1 MVVVVTTIH
10 MKTIHNF
17 LDQNT
22 IDFAIREV
30 EDRMAWDKWDDSR
43 IRWPK
48 ELVEGA
54 VIGGVI
60 HDRASPILSDMILN
74 ALTPH
79 IPPGVELMV
88 HHYLWYP
95 MSGINMHD
103 DGGQKLFG
111 ATIYLTKVW
120 NINWGGIF
128 VCDDNSGQ
136 LQARYPTY
144 NSLNLVSPGEK
155 HMVTQI
161 SPLAP
166 HPRYTLQIF
175 GNK

>member
-1 MVVVVTTIH
+1 MAVVTVIT

-17 LDQNT
+17 LDQDT
-22 IDFAIREV
+22 IDFAIKEV
-30 EDRMAWDKWDDSR
+30 EGKVAYDKWNDSR
-43 IRWPK
+43 MVWPK
-48 ELVEGA
+48 ELVAGA

-60 HDRASPILSDMILN
+60 HDRASPILSEMILA

-79 IPPGVELMV
+79 VPACGVLYV

-120 NINWGGIF
+120 DINWGGIF
-128 VCDDNSGQ
+128 VCDDNSGK

-144 NSLNLVSPGEK
+144 NSLNLVLPGEK

-175 GNK
+175 GN